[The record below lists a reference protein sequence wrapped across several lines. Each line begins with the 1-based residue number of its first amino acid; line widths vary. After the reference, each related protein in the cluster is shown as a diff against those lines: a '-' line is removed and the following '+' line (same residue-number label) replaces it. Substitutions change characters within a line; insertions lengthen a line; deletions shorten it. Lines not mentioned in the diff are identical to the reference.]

1 MCCILDWRRKQLV
14 FPFLIWRLNGCK
26 ITSFSRKVCDF
37 RWLIGRTQIE
47 LTQNVTSFHSP
58 QFEITQILAWKA
70 KPINS
75 PRSGNHISRCRKI
88 LAIKGNPTMIFCK
101 IAVRRSKYCLE
112 FSITWGRLKISRWSF
127 HLRTIFDTLIPYDF
141 LKFNFP
147 TLLPRLG
154 LFFLQNR
161 KPKIFGFENV
171 MERGTRKIL
180 TFTMR

>member
-1 MCCILDWRRKQLV
+1 MQIKRSKTDLLSIKCVSSLIVLYSLLAQETV

-26 ITSFSRKVCDF
+26 IPSFSRRVCDF

-88 LAIKGNPTMIFCK
+88 LTIQGNPTIIFCK
-101 IAVRRSKYCLE
+101 IAVHRSKYCLE
-112 FSITWGRLKISRWSF
+112 FSITWGRLKISYKIRN
-127 HLRTIFDTLIPYDF
+127 
-141 LKFNFP
+141 LKFSDSKMWWREEPEKF
-147 TLLPRLG
+147 
-154 LFFLQNR
+154 
-161 KPKIFGFENV
+161 
-171 MERGTRKIL
+171 
-180 TFTMR
+180 